1 MPRMSLDTRKRVILL
16 KEQGFSVSKITKRL
30 QQERIFVSRQ
40 ALYRLFKKHSDT
52 GCLVDLPKRTRTR
65 KINDEMI
72 AVIDD
77 ALSSNDELTAR
88 ETRSILVERWPNL
101 DVTLSTIKRI
111 RNQIGWKCTRPH
123 YCQMVRDVSWHF

>member
-1 MPRMSLDTRKRVILL
+1 MPRMSLDTRKRVIIL
-16 KEQGFSVSKITKRL
+16 KEQGFSVSKIITRL
-30 QQERIFVSRQ
+30 QQEQIFVSRQ
-40 ALYRLFKKHSDT
+40 ALYSLFKKHSDT
-52 GCLVDLPKRTRTR
+52 GCLVDLPKRTRAR

-72 AVIDD
+72 AVMDD
-77 ALSSNDELTAR
+77 ALSNNDELTSR

-123 YCQMVRDVSWHF
+123 YCQMVRDVS